1 MARINNKINLPTN
14 TTDIKMLAK
23 YLYAIGKKK
32 IVTVAEEQELFSSVK
47 SQFSRKKKN
56 SHARD
61 THTKAALSLYGLIKI
76 NDDGSFCV
84 SSLGNEVLNCFAENT
99 NYSYED
105 RIALMLKVFV
115 RMEIVDISNN
125 RKIHIGFIILKLLCD
140 SELDFYITNQELAHL
155 VMNPLFVSDEQYN
168 KIKQYVLNFRNSN
181 KGIAE
186 FAPQTKATTFM
197 TTFVTNWEF
206 LTSEDVQLT
215 KAQNKLAD
223 KYFEAWLKQGNTPD
237 ENEYDTSED
246 TEDNLIFE
254 EDNDETSINSED
266 VTEGTNKLNASQSN
280 AKRAYHSIIKYRL
293 NPFSAFIAKVYL
305 SLLEGIQIK
314 DYLSYFT
321 DKIKYKNLKTEFC
334 KPLQQIYYGA
344 PGTGKSYDIDRITKT
359 YSTIRTTFHP
369 DSDYS
374 TFVGAYKPTMTK
386 SKVYGAQGPVLDNG
400 SEVEENR
407 ITYTFIKQAFLKA
420 YLGAWKKYAD
430 GGDEV
435 QPQFLVIEEI
445 NRGNCAQI
453 FGDLFQLLDRSSN
466 GFSTYPIEADADL
479 QKEIENAFSEEYE
492 YKIEGDLDV
501 AGAVKGY
508 TSNYG
513 KSLSEDI
520 KSGRVLLLPN
530 NLYIWATM
538 NTSDQ
543 SLFPIDSA
551 FKRRWDWKYV
561 RITNGYERDE
571 QGEFRTDEQ
580 GNRIPLNWKIKADN
594 NTEVDWWAFVQAID
608 NEIADK
614 TDSDDKKLGYFFCKP
629 QGDSKT
635 IDVETFV
642 GKVIFYLW
650 NDVFKDEDADIFK
663 LSADKATFD
672 QFYTEDTKTGVTIAN
687 AEAVR
692 LFLVDKLH
700 LKPLSNDES
709 EGDEEETSLNGKDNS
724 TYSINGK
731 GEYVKSR
738 VVIESVKEYIRLN
751 QAMSVQ
757 DVLNKWQSLDIN
769 IPHLIESETD
779 YNQRSEDGKKRA
791 EAVACGDS
799 ILYVAIDGFN
809 RSNIDGVVNAINQ
822 ANLELT
828 IAKLN

>member
-1 MARINNKINLPTN
+1 MKLNLGTIEFNAEVATGGNTPAWGTEMGQGAGYKFSFEDMNDLFPAMVYNAIENCKGRVFCPLGKGGNKQ
-14 TTDIKMLAK
+14 DDYK
-23 YLYAIGKKK
+23 YVIAS
-32 IVTVAEEQELFSSVK
+32 LF
-47 SQFSRKKKN
+47 
-56 SHARD
+56 
-61 THTKAALSLYGLIKI
+61 T
-76 NDDGSFCV
+76 
-84 SSLGNEVLNCFAENT
+84 
-99 NYSYED
+99 
-105 RIALMLKVFV
+105 KVFV
-115 RMEIVDISNN
+115 NG
-125 RKIHIGFIILKLLCD
+125 IHIPNASFVLLIVELLKGDHHVGRRTLKYNKKITLDGRNVNEDCFNKIGETFGLSEKATWFI
-140 SELDFYITNQELAHL
+140 SEIDFVNQDELHFTAHFIDKEK
-155 VMNPLFVSDEQYN
+155 VVVYKTAAERTAAFVSMLDWSKKEKEHFLTNTKPQ
-168 KIKQYVLNFRNSN
+168 SN
-181 KGIAE
+181 K
-186 FAPQTKATTFM
+186 
-197 TTFVTNWEF
+197 
-206 LTSEDVQLT
+206 
-215 KAQNKLAD
+215 
-223 KYFEAWLKQGNTPD
+223 
-237 ENEYDTSED
+237 
-246 TEDNLIFE
+246 
-254 EDNDETSINSED
+254 
-266 VTEGTNKLNASQSN
+266 
-280 AKRAYHSIIKYRL
+280 
-293 NPFSAFIAKVYL
+293 AF
-305 SLLEGIQIK
+305 
-314 DYLSYFT
+314 
-321 DKIKYKNLKTEFC
+321 
-334 KPLQQIYYGA
+334 PLQQIYYGA
-344 PGTGKSYDIDRITKT
+344 PGTGKSFDIDRITKT

-420 YLGAWKKYAD
+420 YLGAWKKYAED
-430 GGDEV
+430 RDEV

-479 QKEIENAFSEEYE
+479 QKEIENAFGTDEE
-492 YKIEGDLDV
+492 YKIESDLDV

-538 NTSDQ
+538 NRSDQ

-580 GNRIPLNWKIKADN
+580 GNRIPLNWMIKVDK
-594 NTEVDWWAFVQAID
+594 NTEFDWWEFVKAID

-663 LSADKATFD
+663 LPTTAKPTFD
-672 QFYTEDTKTGVTIAN
+672 QFYTEDEKTGLTVAN

-692 LFLVDKLH
+692 LFLEKLK
-700 LKPLSNDES
+700 LKPLTNEEN
-709 EGDEEETSLNGKDNS
+709 EGDEDEASPNGKDNS
-724 TYSINGK
+724 KYSINGK

-738 VVIESVKEYIRLN
+738 VVIESVKEYIFLN
-751 QAMSVQ
+751 PAMSAQ
-757 DVLNKWQSLDIN
+757 EVLAKWQSLGIN
-769 IPHLIESETD
+769 ITHLIESETD

>member
-1 MARINNKINLPTN
+1 MKLNLGTIEFNAEVATGGNTPAWGTEMGQGAGYKFSFEDMNDLFPAMVYNAIENCKGRVFCPLGKGGNKQ
-14 TTDIKMLAK
+14 DDYK
-23 YLYAIGKKK
+23 YVIAS
-32 IVTVAEEQELFSSVK
+32 LF
-47 SQFSRKKKN
+47 
-56 SHARD
+56 
-61 THTKAALSLYGLIKI
+61 T
-76 NDDGSFCV
+76 
-84 SSLGNEVLNCFAENT
+84 
-99 NYSYED
+99 
-105 RIALMLKVFV
+105 KVFV
-115 RMEIVDISNN
+115 NG
-125 RKIHIGFIILKLLCD
+125 IHIPNASFVLLIVELLKGDHHVGRRTLKYNKKITLDGRNVNEDCFNKIGETFGLSEKATWFI
-140 SELDFYITNQELAHL
+140 SEIDFVNQDELHFTAHFIDKEN
-155 VMNPLFVSDEQYN
+155 VVVYKTAAERTAAFVSMLDWSKKEKEHFLTNTKPQ
-168 KIKQYVLNFRNSN
+168 SN
-181 KGIAE
+181 K
-186 FAPQTKATTFM
+186 
-197 TTFVTNWEF
+197 
-206 LTSEDVQLT
+206 
-215 KAQNKLAD
+215 
-223 KYFEAWLKQGNTPD
+223 
-237 ENEYDTSED
+237 
-246 TEDNLIFE
+246 
-254 EDNDETSINSED
+254 
-266 VTEGTNKLNASQSN
+266 
-280 AKRAYHSIIKYRL
+280 
-293 NPFSAFIAKVYL
+293 AF
-305 SLLEGIQIK
+305 
-314 DYLSYFT
+314 
-321 DKIKYKNLKTEFC
+321 
-334 KPLQQIYYGA
+334 PLQQIYYGA
-344 PGTGKSYDIDRITKT
+344 PGTGKSFDIDRITKT

-571 QGEFRTDEQ
+571 EGHFKLDDHGQ
-580 GNRIPLNWKIKADN
+580 RIPLNWQIKVDAE
-594 NTEVDWWAFVQAID
+594 TKFDWWNFIQAI
-608 NEIADK
+608 NEKIAD
-614 TDSDDKKLGYFFCKP
+614 TTSSDDKKLGYFFCKP

-635 IDVETFV
+635 IDAETFV

-663 LSADKATFD
+663 LGAKSPTFD
-672 QFYTEDTKTGVTIAN
+672 QFYTEDAKTGDIKADTEV
-687 AEAVR
+687 VR
-692 LFLVDKLH
+692 LFLVDKLQ
-700 LKPLSNDES
+700 LKPLGNNENES
-709 EGDEEETSLNGKDNS
+709 DEEEDEDGNIPSS
-724 TYSINGK
+724 TTRNYDKFSINGNGRYGK
-731 GEYVKSR
+731 NRLAAEC
-738 VVIESVKEYIRLN
+738 VKEYIRLN
-751 QAMSVQ
+751 PDMSAE
-757 DVLNKWQSLDIN
+757 DVLSNWQSLGMIVSYFVESQEEHEARTDKCKDRVEA
-769 IPHLIESETD
+769 IPCGSET
-779 YNQRSEDGKKRA
+779 
-791 EAVACGDS
+791 
-799 ILYVAIDGFN
+799 IYVTIDGYG
-809 RSNIDGVVNAINQ
+809 SNGKADVLMNAVNKKDWGIR
-822 ANLELT
+822 
-828 IAKLN
+828 IAKLD

>member
-1 MARINNKINLPTN
+1 MKLNLGTIEFNAEVATGGNTPAWGTEMGQGAGYKFSFEDMNDLFPAMVYNAIENCKGRVFCPLGKGGNKQ
-14 TTDIKMLAK
+14 DDYK
-23 YLYAIGKKK
+23 YVIAS
-32 IVTVAEEQELFSSVK
+32 LF
-47 SQFSRKKKN
+47 
-56 SHARD
+56 
-61 THTKAALSLYGLIKI
+61 T
-76 NDDGSFCV
+76 
-84 SSLGNEVLNCFAENT
+84 
-99 NYSYED
+99 
-105 RIALMLKVFV
+105 KVFV
-115 RMEIVDISNN
+115 NG
-125 RKIHIGFIILKLLCD
+125 IHIPNASFVLLIVELLKGDHHVGRRTLKYNKKITLDGRNVNEDCFNKIGETFGLSEKATWFI
-140 SELDFYITNQELAHL
+140 SEIDFVNQDELHFTAHFIDKEK
-155 VMNPLFVSDEQYN
+155 VVVYKTAAERTAAFVSMLDWSKKEKEHFLTNTKPQ
-168 KIKQYVLNFRNSN
+168 SN
-181 KGIAE
+181 K
-186 FAPQTKATTFM
+186 
-197 TTFVTNWEF
+197 
-206 LTSEDVQLT
+206 
-215 KAQNKLAD
+215 
-223 KYFEAWLKQGNTPD
+223 
-237 ENEYDTSED
+237 
-246 TEDNLIFE
+246 
-254 EDNDETSINSED
+254 
-266 VTEGTNKLNASQSN
+266 
-280 AKRAYHSIIKYRL
+280 
-293 NPFSAFIAKVYL
+293 AF
-305 SLLEGIQIK
+305 
-314 DYLSYFT
+314 
-321 DKIKYKNLKTEFC
+321 
-334 KPLQQIYYGA
+334 PLQQIYYGA
-344 PGTGKSYDIDRITKT
+344 PGTGKSFDIDRITKT

-479 QKEIENAFSEEYE
+479 QKEIENAFSEEDE
-492 YKIEGDLDV
+492 YKIESDLDV

-580 GNRIPLNWKIKADN
+580 GNRIPLNWMIKVDK
-594 NTEVDWWAFVQAID
+594 NTEFDWWEFVKAID

-663 LSADKATFD
+663 LPTTAKPTFD
-672 QFYTEDTKTGVTIAN
+672 QFYTEDEKTGLTVAN

-692 LFLVDKLH
+692 LFLEKLK
-700 LKPLSNDES
+700 LKPLTNEEN
-709 EGDEEETSLNGKDNS
+709 EGDEDEASPNGKDNS
-724 TYSINGK
+724 KYSINGK

-738 VVIESVKEYIRLN
+738 VVIESVKEYIFLN
-751 QAMSVQ
+751 PAMSAQ
-757 DVLNKWQSLDIN
+757 EVLAKWQSLGIN
-769 IPHLIESETD
+769 ITHLIESETD

>member
-1 MARINNKINLPTN
+1 MKLNLGTIEFNAEVATGGNTPAWGTEMGQGAGYKFSFEDMNDLFPAMVYNAIENCKGRVFCPLGKGGNKQ
-14 TTDIKMLAK
+14 DDYK
-23 YLYAIGKKK
+23 YVIAS
-32 IVTVAEEQELFSSVK
+32 LF
-47 SQFSRKKKN
+47 
-56 SHARD
+56 
-61 THTKAALSLYGLIKI
+61 T
-76 NDDGSFCV
+76 
-84 SSLGNEVLNCFAENT
+84 
-99 NYSYED
+99 
-105 RIALMLKVFV
+105 KVFV
-115 RMEIVDISNN
+115 NG
-125 RKIHIGFIILKLLCD
+125 IHIPNASFVLLIVELLKGDHHVGRRTLKYNKKITLDGRNVNEDCFNKIGETFGLSEKATWFI
-140 SELDFYITNQELAHL
+140 SEIDFVNQDELHFTAHFIDKEK
-155 VMNPLFVSDEQYN
+155 VVVYKTAAERTAAFVSMLDWSKKEKEHFLTNTKPQ
-168 KIKQYVLNFRNSN
+168 SN
-181 KGIAE
+181 K
-186 FAPQTKATTFM
+186 
-197 TTFVTNWEF
+197 
-206 LTSEDVQLT
+206 
-215 KAQNKLAD
+215 
-223 KYFEAWLKQGNTPD
+223 
-237 ENEYDTSED
+237 
-246 TEDNLIFE
+246 
-254 EDNDETSINSED
+254 
-266 VTEGTNKLNASQSN
+266 
-280 AKRAYHSIIKYRL
+280 
-293 NPFSAFIAKVYL
+293 AF
-305 SLLEGIQIK
+305 
-314 DYLSYFT
+314 
-321 DKIKYKNLKTEFC
+321 
-334 KPLQQIYYGA
+334 PLQQIYYGA

-386 SKVYGAQGPVLDNG
+386 SKVYGAQGPVLDKG

-407 ITYTFIKQAFLKA
+407 ITYTFVKQAFLKA

-479 QKEIENAFSEEYE
+479 QKEIENAFSEEDE

-571 QGEFRTDEQ
+571 QGVFRTDEQ

-663 LSADKATFD
+663 LPTTAKPTFD
-672 QFYTEDTKTGVTIAN
+672 QFYTEDEKTGLTVAN

-692 LFLVDKLH
+692 LFLEKLK
-700 LKPLSNDES
+700 LKPLTNEEN
-709 EGDEEETSLNGKDNS
+709 EGDEDEASPNGKNNS
-724 TYSINGK
+724 KYSINGK

-738 VVIESVKEYIRLN
+738 VVIESVKEYIFLN
-751 QAMSVQ
+751 PAMSAQ
-757 DVLNKWQSLDIN
+757 EVLAKWQSLGIN
-769 IPHLIESETD
+769 ITHLIESETD

>member
-1 MARINNKINLPTN
+1 MKLNLGTIEFNAEVATGGNTPAWGTEMGQGAGYKFSFEDMNDLFPAMVYNAIENCKGRVFCPLGKGGNKQ
-14 TTDIKMLAK
+14 DDYK
-23 YLYAIGKKK
+23 YVIAS
-32 IVTVAEEQELFSSVK
+32 LF
-47 SQFSRKKKN
+47 
-56 SHARD
+56 
-61 THTKAALSLYGLIKI
+61 T
-76 NDDGSFCV
+76 
-84 SSLGNEVLNCFAENT
+84 
-99 NYSYED
+99 
-105 RIALMLKVFV
+105 KVFV
-115 RMEIVDISNN
+115 NG
-125 RKIHIGFIILKLLCD
+125 IHIPNASFVLLIVELLKGDHHVGRRTLKYNKKITLDGRNVNEDCFNKIGETFGLSEKATWFI
-140 SELDFYITNQELAHL
+140 SEIDFVNQDELHFTAHFIDKEN
-155 VMNPLFVSDEQYN
+155 VVVYKTAAERTAAFVSMLDWSKKEKEHFLTNTKPQ
-168 KIKQYVLNFRNSN
+168 SN
-181 KGIAE
+181 K
-186 FAPQTKATTFM
+186 
-197 TTFVTNWEF
+197 
-206 LTSEDVQLT
+206 
-215 KAQNKLAD
+215 
-223 KYFEAWLKQGNTPD
+223 
-237 ENEYDTSED
+237 
-246 TEDNLIFE
+246 
-254 EDNDETSINSED
+254 
-266 VTEGTNKLNASQSN
+266 
-280 AKRAYHSIIKYRL
+280 
-293 NPFSAFIAKVYL
+293 AF
-305 SLLEGIQIK
+305 
-314 DYLSYFT
+314 
-321 DKIKYKNLKTEFC
+321 
-334 KPLQQIYYGA
+334 PLQQIYYGA
-344 PGTGKSYDIDRITKT
+344 PGTGKSFDIDRITKT

-386 SKVYGAQGPVLDNG
+386 SKVYGAQGPVLDKG
-400 SEVEENR
+400 KEVEENR

-430 GGDEV
+430 CGDEV

-479 QKEIENAFSEEYE
+479 QKEIENAFSEEDE

-663 LSADKATFD
+663 LSTAKATFD
-672 QFYTEDTKTGVTIAN
+672 QFYTEDAKTGFTIAN

-709 EGDEEETSLNGKDNS
+709 KGDEEETSLNGKDNS

>member
-1 MARINNKINLPTN
+1 MKLNLGTIEFNAEVATGGNTPAWGTEMGQGAGYKFSFEDMNDLFPAMVYNAIENCKGRVFCPLGKGGNKQ
-14 TTDIKMLAK
+14 DDYK
-23 YLYAIGKKK
+23 YVIAS
-32 IVTVAEEQELFSSVK
+32 LF
-47 SQFSRKKKN
+47 
-56 SHARD
+56 
-61 THTKAALSLYGLIKI
+61 T
-76 NDDGSFCV
+76 
-84 SSLGNEVLNCFAENT
+84 
-99 NYSYED
+99 
-105 RIALMLKVFV
+105 KVFV
-115 RMEIVDISNN
+115 NG
-125 RKIHIGFIILKLLCD
+125 IHIPNASFVLLIVELQKGDHHVGRRTLKYNKKITLDGRNVNEDCFNKIGETFGLSEKATWFI
-140 SELDFYITNQELAHL
+140 SEIDFVNQDELHFTAHFIDKEN
-155 VMNPLFVSDEQYN
+155 VVVYKTAAERTAAFVSMLDWSKKEKEHFLTNTKPQ
-168 KIKQYVLNFRNSN
+168 SN
-181 KGIAE
+181 K
-186 FAPQTKATTFM
+186 
-197 TTFVTNWEF
+197 
-206 LTSEDVQLT
+206 
-215 KAQNKLAD
+215 
-223 KYFEAWLKQGNTPD
+223 
-237 ENEYDTSED
+237 
-246 TEDNLIFE
+246 
-254 EDNDETSINSED
+254 
-266 VTEGTNKLNASQSN
+266 
-280 AKRAYHSIIKYRL
+280 
-293 NPFSAFIAKVYL
+293 AF
-305 SLLEGIQIK
+305 
-314 DYLSYFT
+314 
-321 DKIKYKNLKTEFC
+321 
-334 KPLQQIYYGA
+334 PLQQIYYGA

-479 QKEIENAFSEEYE
+479 QKEIENAFSEEDE

-672 QFYTEDTKTGVTIAN
+672 QFYTEDTKTGFTIAN

>member
-1 MARINNKINLPTN
+1 MKLNLGTIEFNAEVATGGNTPAWGTEMGQGAGYKFSFEDMNDLFPAMVYNAIENCKGRVFCPLGKGGNKQ
-14 TTDIKMLAK
+14 DDYK
-23 YLYAIGKKK
+23 YVIAS
-32 IVTVAEEQELFSSVK
+32 LF
-47 SQFSRKKKN
+47 
-56 SHARD
+56 
-61 THTKAALSLYGLIKI
+61 T
-76 NDDGSFCV
+76 
-84 SSLGNEVLNCFAENT
+84 
-99 NYSYED
+99 
-105 RIALMLKVFV
+105 KVFV
-115 RMEIVDISNN
+115 NG
-125 RKIHIGFIILKLLCD
+125 IHIPNASFVLLIVELLKGDHHVGRRTLKYNKKITLDGRNVNEDCFNKIGETFGLSEKATWFI
-140 SELDFYITNQELAHL
+140 SEIDFVNQDELHFTAHFIDKEK
-155 VMNPLFVSDEQYN
+155 VVVYKTAAERTAAFVSMLDWSKKEKEHFLTNTKPQ
-168 KIKQYVLNFRNSN
+168 SN
-181 KGIAE
+181 K
-186 FAPQTKATTFM
+186 
-197 TTFVTNWEF
+197 
-206 LTSEDVQLT
+206 
-215 KAQNKLAD
+215 
-223 KYFEAWLKQGNTPD
+223 
-237 ENEYDTSED
+237 
-246 TEDNLIFE
+246 
-254 EDNDETSINSED
+254 
-266 VTEGTNKLNASQSN
+266 
-280 AKRAYHSIIKYRL
+280 
-293 NPFSAFIAKVYL
+293 AF
-305 SLLEGIQIK
+305 
-314 DYLSYFT
+314 
-321 DKIKYKNLKTEFC
+321 
-334 KPLQQIYYGA
+334 PLQQIYYGA
-344 PGTGKSYDIDRITKT
+344 PGTGKSFDIDRITKT

-479 QKEIENAFSEEYE
+479 QKEIENAFSEEDE

-672 QFYTEDTKTGVTIAN
+672 QFYTEDTKTGFTIAN

-709 EGDEEETSLNGKDNS
+709 KGDEEETSLNGKDNS

-822 ANLELT
+822 ANLGLT

>member
-1 MARINNKINLPTN
+1 MKLNLGTIEFNAEVATGGNTPAWGTEMGQGAGYKFSFEDMNDLFPAMVYNAIENCKGRVFCPLGKGGNKQ
-14 TTDIKMLAK
+14 DDYK
-23 YLYAIGKKK
+23 YVIAS
-32 IVTVAEEQELFSSVK
+32 LF
-47 SQFSRKKKN
+47 
-56 SHARD
+56 
-61 THTKAALSLYGLIKI
+61 T
-76 NDDGSFCV
+76 
-84 SSLGNEVLNCFAENT
+84 
-99 NYSYED
+99 
-105 RIALMLKVFV
+105 KVFV
-115 RMEIVDISNN
+115 NG
-125 RKIHIGFIILKLLCD
+125 IHIPNASFVLLIVELLKGDHHVGRRTLKYNKKITLDGRNVNEDCFNKIGETFGLSEKATWFI
-140 SELDFYITNQELAHL
+140 SEIDFVNQDELHFTAHFIDKEN
-155 VMNPLFVSDEQYN
+155 VVVYKTAAERTAAFVSMLDWSKKEKEHFLTNTKPQ
-168 KIKQYVLNFRNSN
+168 SN
-181 KGIAE
+181 K
-186 FAPQTKATTFM
+186 
-197 TTFVTNWEF
+197 
-206 LTSEDVQLT
+206 
-215 KAQNKLAD
+215 
-223 KYFEAWLKQGNTPD
+223 
-237 ENEYDTSED
+237 
-246 TEDNLIFE
+246 
-254 EDNDETSINSED
+254 
-266 VTEGTNKLNASQSN
+266 
-280 AKRAYHSIIKYRL
+280 
-293 NPFSAFIAKVYL
+293 AF
-305 SLLEGIQIK
+305 
-314 DYLSYFT
+314 
-321 DKIKYKNLKTEFC
+321 
-334 KPLQQIYYGA
+334 PLQQIYYGA
-344 PGTGKSYDIDRITKT
+344 PGTGKSFDIDRITKT

-386 SKVYGAQGPVLDNG
+386 SKVYGAQGPVLDKG
-400 SEVEENR
+400 KEVEENR

-479 QKEIENAFSEEYE
+479 QKEIENAFSEEDE

-501 AGAVKGY
+501 ASAVKGY

-672 QFYTEDTKTGVTIAN
+672 QFYTEDTKTGGTIAN

-709 EGDEEETSLNGKDNS
+709 KGDEEETSLNGKDNS

-822 ANLELT
+822 ANLGLT

>member
-1 MARINNKINLPTN
+1 MKLNLGTIEFNAEVATGGNTPAWGTEMGQGAGYKFSFEDMNDLFPAMVYNAIENCKGRVFCPLGKGGNKQ
-14 TTDIKMLAK
+14 DDYK
-23 YLYAIGKKK
+23 YVIAS
-32 IVTVAEEQELFSSVK
+32 LF
-47 SQFSRKKKN
+47 
-56 SHARD
+56 
-61 THTKAALSLYGLIKI
+61 T
-76 NDDGSFCV
+76 
-84 SSLGNEVLNCFAENT
+84 
-99 NYSYED
+99 
-105 RIALMLKVFV
+105 KVFV
-115 RMEIVDISNN
+115 NG
-125 RKIHIGFIILKLLCD
+125 IHIPNASFVLLIVELLKGDHHVGRRTLKYNKKITLDGRNVNEDCFNKIGETFGLSEKATWFI
-140 SELDFYITNQELAHL
+140 SEIDFVNQDELHFTAHFIDKEN
-155 VMNPLFVSDEQYN
+155 VVVYKTAAERTAAFVSMLDWSKKEKEHFLTNTKPQ
-168 KIKQYVLNFRNSN
+168 SN
-181 KGIAE
+181 K
-186 FAPQTKATTFM
+186 
-197 TTFVTNWEF
+197 
-206 LTSEDVQLT
+206 
-215 KAQNKLAD
+215 
-223 KYFEAWLKQGNTPD
+223 
-237 ENEYDTSED
+237 
-246 TEDNLIFE
+246 
-254 EDNDETSINSED
+254 
-266 VTEGTNKLNASQSN
+266 
-280 AKRAYHSIIKYRL
+280 
-293 NPFSAFIAKVYL
+293 AF
-305 SLLEGIQIK
+305 
-314 DYLSYFT
+314 
-321 DKIKYKNLKTEFC
+321 
-334 KPLQQIYYGA
+334 PLQQIYYGA
-344 PGTGKSYDIDRITKT
+344 PGTGKSFDIDRITKT

-571 QGEFRTDEQ
+571 EGHFKLDDHGQ
-580 GNRIPLNWKIKADN
+580 RIPLNWQIKVDAE
-594 NTEVDWWAFVQAID
+594 TKFDWWNFIQAI
-608 NEIADK
+608 NEKIAD
-614 TDSDDKKLGYFFCKP
+614 TTSSDDKKLGYFFCKP

-635 IDVETFV
+635 IDAETFV

-663 LSADKATFD
+663 LGAKSPTFD
-672 QFYTEDTKTGVTIAN
+672 QFYTEDAKTGDIKADTEV
-687 AEAVR
+687 VR
-692 LFLVDKLH
+692 LFLVDKLQ
-700 LKPLSNDES
+700 LKPLGNNENES
-709 EGDEEETSLNGKDNS
+709 DEEEDEDGNIPSS
-724 TYSINGK
+724 TTRNYDKFSINGNGRYGK
-731 GEYVKSR
+731 NRLAAEC
-738 VVIESVKEYIRLN
+738 VKEYIRLN
-751 QAMSVQ
+751 PDMSAE
-757 DVLNKWQSLDIN
+757 DVLSNWQSLGMIVSYFVESQEEHEARTDKCKDRVEA
-769 IPHLIESETD
+769 IPCGSET
-779 YNQRSEDGKKRA
+779 
-791 EAVACGDS
+791 
-799 ILYVAIDGFN
+799 IYVAIDGYG
-809 RSNIDGVVNAINQ
+809 SNGKADVLMNAVNKKDWGIR
-822 ANLELT
+822 
-828 IAKLN
+828 IAKLD

>member
-1 MARINNKINLPTN
+1 MKLNLGTIEFNAEVATGGNTPAWGTEMGQGAGYKFSFEDMNDLFPAMVYNAIENCKGRVFCPLGKGGNKQ
-14 TTDIKMLAK
+14 DDYK
-23 YLYAIGKKK
+23 YVIAS
-32 IVTVAEEQELFSSVK
+32 LF
-47 SQFSRKKKN
+47 
-56 SHARD
+56 
-61 THTKAALSLYGLIKI
+61 T
-76 NDDGSFCV
+76 
-84 SSLGNEVLNCFAENT
+84 
-99 NYSYED
+99 
-105 RIALMLKVFV
+105 KVFV
-115 RMEIVDISNN
+115 NG
-125 RKIHIGFIILKLLCD
+125 IHIPNASFVLLIVELLKGDHHVGRRTLKYNKKITLDGRNVNEDCFNKIGETFGLSEKATWFI
-140 SELDFYITNQELAHL
+140 SEIDFVNQDELHFTAHFIDKEN
-155 VMNPLFVSDEQYN
+155 VVVYKTAAERTAAFVSMLDWSKKEKEHFLTNTKPQ
-168 KIKQYVLNFRNSN
+168 SN
-181 KGIAE
+181 K
-186 FAPQTKATTFM
+186 
-197 TTFVTNWEF
+197 
-206 LTSEDVQLT
+206 
-215 KAQNKLAD
+215 
-223 KYFEAWLKQGNTPD
+223 
-237 ENEYDTSED
+237 
-246 TEDNLIFE
+246 
-254 EDNDETSINSED
+254 
-266 VTEGTNKLNASQSN
+266 
-280 AKRAYHSIIKYRL
+280 
-293 NPFSAFIAKVYL
+293 AF
-305 SLLEGIQIK
+305 
-314 DYLSYFT
+314 
-321 DKIKYKNLKTEFC
+321 
-334 KPLQQIYYGA
+334 PLQQIYYGA

-386 SKVYGAQGPVLDNG
+386 SKVYGAQGPVLDKG

-479 QKEIENAFSEEYE
+479 QKEIENAFSEEDE

-663 LSADKATFD
+663 LSTTAKPTFD
-672 QFYTEDTKTGVTIAN
+672 QFYTEDENTGLTIAN

-692 LFLVDKLH
+692 LFLEKLK
-700 LKPLSNDES
+700 LKPLTNEEN
-709 EGDEEETSLNGKDNS
+709 EGDEDEASPNGKDNS
-724 TYSINGK
+724 KYSINGK

-738 VVIESVKEYIRLN
+738 VVIESVKEYISLN
-751 QAMSVQ
+751 PAMSAQ
-757 DVLNKWQSLDIN
+757 EVLAKWQSLGIN
-769 IPHLIESETD
+769 ITHLIETEND
-779 YNQRSEDGKKRA
+779 YNQRSEDGKTRA
-791 EAVACGDS
+791 EAVTCGDS
-799 ILYVAIDGFN
+799 TLYVAIDGFN
-809 RSNIDGVVNAINQ
+809 RSNIDGIVDAINQ
-822 ANLELT
+822 ANLGIT

>member
-1 MARINNKINLPTN
+1 MKLNLGTIEFNAEVATGGNTPAWGTEMGQGAGYKFSFEDMNDLFPAMVYNAIENCKGRVFCPLGKGGNKQ
-14 TTDIKMLAK
+14 DDYK
-23 YLYAIGKKK
+23 YVIAS
-32 IVTVAEEQELFSSVK
+32 LF
-47 SQFSRKKKN
+47 
-56 SHARD
+56 
-61 THTKAALSLYGLIKI
+61 T
-76 NDDGSFCV
+76 
-84 SSLGNEVLNCFAENT
+84 
-99 NYSYED
+99 
-105 RIALMLKVFV
+105 KVFV
-115 RMEIVDISNN
+115 NG
-125 RKIHIGFIILKLLCD
+125 IHIPNASFVLLIVELLKGDHHVGRRTLKYNKKITLDGRNVNEDCFNKIGETFGLSEKATWFI
-140 SELDFYITNQELAHL
+140 SEIDFVNQDELHFTAHFIDKEN
-155 VMNPLFVSDEQYN
+155 VVVYKTAAERTAAFVSMLDWSKKEKEHFLTNTKPQ
-168 KIKQYVLNFRNSN
+168 SN
-181 KGIAE
+181 K
-186 FAPQTKATTFM
+186 
-197 TTFVTNWEF
+197 
-206 LTSEDVQLT
+206 
-215 KAQNKLAD
+215 
-223 KYFEAWLKQGNTPD
+223 
-237 ENEYDTSED
+237 
-246 TEDNLIFE
+246 
-254 EDNDETSINSED
+254 
-266 VTEGTNKLNASQSN
+266 
-280 AKRAYHSIIKYRL
+280 
-293 NPFSAFIAKVYL
+293 AF
-305 SLLEGIQIK
+305 
-314 DYLSYFT
+314 
-321 DKIKYKNLKTEFC
+321 
-334 KPLQQIYYGA
+334 PLQQIYYGA

-479 QKEIENAFSEEYE
+479 QKEIENAFSEKDE
-492 YKIEGDLDV
+492 YKIEGNLDV

-580 GNRIPLNWKIKADN
+580 GNRIPLNWKVKADN

-672 QFYTEDTKTGVTIAN
+672 QFYTEDTKTGFTIAN

-709 EGDEEETSLNGKDNS
+709 KGDEEETSLNGKDNS

-822 ANLELT
+822 ANLGLT

>member
-1 MARINNKINLPTN
+1 MKLNLGTIEFNAEVATGGNTPAWGTEMGQGAGYKFSFEDMNDLFPAMVYNAIENCKGRVFCPLGKGGNKQ
-14 TTDIKMLAK
+14 DDYK
-23 YLYAIGKKK
+23 YVIAS
-32 IVTVAEEQELFSSVK
+32 LF
-47 SQFSRKKKN
+47 
-56 SHARD
+56 
-61 THTKAALSLYGLIKI
+61 T
-76 NDDGSFCV
+76 
-84 SSLGNEVLNCFAENT
+84 
-99 NYSYED
+99 
-105 RIALMLKVFV
+105 KVFV
-115 RMEIVDISNN
+115 NG
-125 RKIHIGFIILKLLCD
+125 IHIPNASFVLLIVELLKGDHHVGRRTLKYNKKITLDGRNVNEDCFNKIGETFGLSEKATWFI
-140 SELDFYITNQELAHL
+140 SEIDFVNQDELHFTAHFIDKEK
-155 VMNPLFVSDEQYN
+155 VVVYKTAAERTAAFVSMLDWSKKEKEHFLTNTKPQ
-168 KIKQYVLNFRNSN
+168 SN
-181 KGIAE
+181 K
-186 FAPQTKATTFM
+186 
-197 TTFVTNWEF
+197 
-206 LTSEDVQLT
+206 
-215 KAQNKLAD
+215 
-223 KYFEAWLKQGNTPD
+223 
-237 ENEYDTSED
+237 
-246 TEDNLIFE
+246 
-254 EDNDETSINSED
+254 
-266 VTEGTNKLNASQSN
+266 
-280 AKRAYHSIIKYRL
+280 
-293 NPFSAFIAKVYL
+293 AF
-305 SLLEGIQIK
+305 
-314 DYLSYFT
+314 
-321 DKIKYKNLKTEFC
+321 
-334 KPLQQIYYGA
+334 PLQQIYYGA
-344 PGTGKSYDIDRITKT
+344 PGTGKSFDIDRITKT

-420 YLGAWKKYAD
+420 YLGAWKKYAE
-430 GGDEV
+430 GRDEV

-479 QKEIENAFSEEYE
+479 QKEIENAFGTDEE
-492 YKIEGDLDV
+492 YKIESDLDV

-580 GNRIPLNWKIKADN
+580 GNRIPLNWMIKVDK
-594 NTEVDWWAFVQAID
+594 NTEFDWWEFVKAID

-672 QFYTEDTKTGVTIAN
+672 QFYTEDTKTGFTIAN

-751 QAMSVQ
+751 QAMPVQ

>member
-1 MARINNKINLPTN
+1 MKLNLGTIEFNAEVATGGNTPAWGTEMGQGAGYKFSFEDMNDLFPAMVYNAIENCKGRVFCPLGKGGNKQ
-14 TTDIKMLAK
+14 DDYK
-23 YLYAIGKKK
+23 YVIAS
-32 IVTVAEEQELFSSVK
+32 LF
-47 SQFSRKKKN
+47 
-56 SHARD
+56 
-61 THTKAALSLYGLIKI
+61 T
-76 NDDGSFCV
+76 
-84 SSLGNEVLNCFAENT
+84 
-99 NYSYED
+99 
-105 RIALMLKVFV
+105 KVFV
-115 RMEIVDISNN
+115 NG
-125 RKIHIGFIILKLLCD
+125 IHIPNASFVLLIVELLKGDHHVGRRTLKYNKKITLDGRNVNEDCFNKIGETFGLSEKATWFI
-140 SELDFYITNQELAHL
+140 SEIDFVNQDELHFTAHFIDKEN
-155 VMNPLFVSDEQYN
+155 VVVYKTAAERTAAFVSMLDWSKKEKEHFLTNTKPQ
-168 KIKQYVLNFRNSN
+168 SN
-181 KGIAE
+181 K
-186 FAPQTKATTFM
+186 
-197 TTFVTNWEF
+197 
-206 LTSEDVQLT
+206 
-215 KAQNKLAD
+215 
-223 KYFEAWLKQGNTPD
+223 
-237 ENEYDTSED
+237 
-246 TEDNLIFE
+246 
-254 EDNDETSINSED
+254 
-266 VTEGTNKLNASQSN
+266 
-280 AKRAYHSIIKYRL
+280 
-293 NPFSAFIAKVYL
+293 AF
-305 SLLEGIQIK
+305 
-314 DYLSYFT
+314 
-321 DKIKYKNLKTEFC
+321 
-334 KPLQQIYYGA
+334 PLQQIYYGA
-344 PGTGKSYDIDRITKT
+344 PGTGKSFDIDRITKT

-386 SKVYGAQGPVLDNG
+386 SKVYGAQGPVLDKG
-400 SEVEENR
+400 KEVEENR

-420 YLGAWKKYAD
+420 YLGAWKKYAE

-479 QKEIENAFSEEYE
+479 QKEIENAFSTDEE
-492 YKIEGDLDV
+492 YKIESDLDV

-672 QFYTEDTKTGVTIAN
+672 QFYTEDTKTGFTIAN

>member
-1 MARINNKINLPTN
+1 MKLNLGTIEFNAEVATGGNTPAWGTEMGQGAGYKFSFEDMNDLFPAMVYNAIENCKGRVFCPLGKGGNKQ
-14 TTDIKMLAK
+14 DDYK
-23 YLYAIGKKK
+23 YVIAS
-32 IVTVAEEQELFSSVK
+32 LF
-47 SQFSRKKKN
+47 
-56 SHARD
+56 
-61 THTKAALSLYGLIKI
+61 T
-76 NDDGSFCV
+76 
-84 SSLGNEVLNCFAENT
+84 
-99 NYSYED
+99 
-105 RIALMLKVFV
+105 KVFV
-115 RMEIVDISNN
+115 NG
-125 RKIHIGFIILKLLCD
+125 IHIPSASFVLLIVELLKGDHHVGRRTLKYNKKITLDGRNVNEDCFNKIGETFGLSEKATWFI
-140 SELDFYITNQELAHL
+140 SEIDFVNQDELHFTAHFIDKEN
-155 VMNPLFVSDEQYN
+155 VVVYKTAAERTAAFVSMLDWSKKEKEHFLTNTKPQ
-168 KIKQYVLNFRNSN
+168 SN
-181 KGIAE
+181 K
-186 FAPQTKATTFM
+186 
-197 TTFVTNWEF
+197 
-206 LTSEDVQLT
+206 
-215 KAQNKLAD
+215 
-223 KYFEAWLKQGNTPD
+223 
-237 ENEYDTSED
+237 
-246 TEDNLIFE
+246 
-254 EDNDETSINSED
+254 
-266 VTEGTNKLNASQSN
+266 
-280 AKRAYHSIIKYRL
+280 
-293 NPFSAFIAKVYL
+293 AF
-305 SLLEGIQIK
+305 
-314 DYLSYFT
+314 
-321 DKIKYKNLKTEFC
+321 
-334 KPLQQIYYGA
+334 PLQQIYYGA
-344 PGTGKSYDIDRITKT
+344 PGTGKSFDIDRITKT

-479 QKEIENAFSEEYE
+479 QKEIENAFSEEDE

-629 QGDSKT
+629 QSDSKT

-672 QFYTEDTKTGVTIAN
+672 QFYTEDTKTGFTIAN

-828 IAKLN
+828 IAKLD

>member
-1 MARINNKINLPTN
+1 MKLNLGTIEFNAEVATGGNTPAWGTEMGQGAGYKFSFEDMNDLFPAMVYNAIENCKGRVFCPLGKGGNKQ
-14 TTDIKMLAK
+14 DDYK
-23 YLYAIGKKK
+23 YVIAS
-32 IVTVAEEQELFSSVK
+32 LF
-47 SQFSRKKKN
+47 
-56 SHARD
+56 
-61 THTKAALSLYGLIKI
+61 T
-76 NDDGSFCV
+76 
-84 SSLGNEVLNCFAENT
+84 
-99 NYSYED
+99 
-105 RIALMLKVFV
+105 KVFV
-115 RMEIVDISNN
+115 NG
-125 RKIHIGFIILKLLCD
+125 IHIPNASFVLLIVELLKGDHHVGRRTLKYNKKITLDGRNVNEDCFNKIGETFGLSEKATWFI
-140 SELDFYITNQELAHL
+140 SEIDFVNQDELHFTAHFIDKEN
-155 VMNPLFVSDEQYN
+155 VVVYKTAAERTAAFVSMLDWSKKEKEHFLTNTKPQ
-168 KIKQYVLNFRNSN
+168 SN
-181 KGIAE
+181 K
-186 FAPQTKATTFM
+186 
-197 TTFVTNWEF
+197 
-206 LTSEDVQLT
+206 
-215 KAQNKLAD
+215 
-223 KYFEAWLKQGNTPD
+223 
-237 ENEYDTSED
+237 
-246 TEDNLIFE
+246 
-254 EDNDETSINSED
+254 
-266 VTEGTNKLNASQSN
+266 
-280 AKRAYHSIIKYRL
+280 
-293 NPFSAFIAKVYL
+293 AF
-305 SLLEGIQIK
+305 
-314 DYLSYFT
+314 
-321 DKIKYKNLKTEFC
+321 
-334 KPLQQIYYGA
+334 PLQQIYYGA
-344 PGTGKSYDIDRITKT
+344 PGTGKSYDIDRITKA

-386 SKVYGAQGPVLDNG
+386 SKVYGAQGPVLDKG
-400 SEVEENR
+400 KEVEENR

-479 QKEIENAFSEEYE
+479 QKEIENAFSEEDE

-513 KSLSEDI
+513 KSLSDDI

-594 NTEVDWWAFVQAID
+594 NTEFDWWAFVQAID

-614 TDSDDKKLGYFFCKP
+614 TDSDDKKLGYFFCKS

-672 QFYTEDTKTGVTIAN
+672 QFYTEDTKTGFTIAN

>member
-1 MARINNKINLPTN
+1 MKLNLGTIEFNAEVATGGNTPAWGTEMGQGAGYKFSFEDMNDLFPAMVYNAIENCKGRVFCPLGKGGNKQ
-14 TTDIKMLAK
+14 DDYK
-23 YLYAIGKKK
+23 YVIAS
-32 IVTVAEEQELFSSVK
+32 LF
-47 SQFSRKKKN
+47 
-56 SHARD
+56 
-61 THTKAALSLYGLIKI
+61 T
-76 NDDGSFCV
+76 
-84 SSLGNEVLNCFAENT
+84 
-99 NYSYED
+99 
-105 RIALMLKVFV
+105 KVFV
-115 RMEIVDISNN
+115 NG
-125 RKIHIGFIILKLLCD
+125 IHIPNASFVLLIVELLKGDHHVGRRTLKYNKKITLDGRNVNEDCFNKIGETFGLSEKATWFI
-140 SELDFYITNQELAHL
+140 SEIDFVNQDELHFTAHFIDKEN
-155 VMNPLFVSDEQYN
+155 VVVYKTAAERTAAFVSMLDWSKKEKEHFLTNTKPQ
-168 KIKQYVLNFRNSN
+168 SN
-181 KGIAE
+181 K
-186 FAPQTKATTFM
+186 
-197 TTFVTNWEF
+197 
-206 LTSEDVQLT
+206 
-215 KAQNKLAD
+215 
-223 KYFEAWLKQGNTPD
+223 
-237 ENEYDTSED
+237 
-246 TEDNLIFE
+246 
-254 EDNDETSINSED
+254 
-266 VTEGTNKLNASQSN
+266 
-280 AKRAYHSIIKYRL
+280 
-293 NPFSAFIAKVYL
+293 AF
-305 SLLEGIQIK
+305 
-314 DYLSYFT
+314 
-321 DKIKYKNLKTEFC
+321 
-334 KPLQQIYYGA
+334 PLQQIYYGA
-344 PGTGKSYDIDRITKT
+344 PGTGKSFDIDRITKT

-479 QKEIENAFSEEYE
+479 QKEIENAFSEEDE

-672 QFYTEDTKTGVTIAN
+672 QFYTEDTKTGFTIAN

-709 EGDEEETSLNGKDNS
+709 KGDEEETSLNGKDNS

>member
-1 MARINNKINLPTN
+1 MGQGAGYKFSFEDMNDLFPAMVYNAIENCKGRVFCPLGKGGNKQ
-14 TTDIKMLAK
+14 DDYK
-23 YLYAIGKKK
+23 YVIAS
-32 IVTVAEEQELFSSVK
+32 LF
-47 SQFSRKKKN
+47 
-56 SHARD
+56 
-61 THTKAALSLYGLIKI
+61 T
-76 NDDGSFCV
+76 
-84 SSLGNEVLNCFAENT
+84 
-99 NYSYED
+99 
-105 RIALMLKVFV
+105 KVFV
-115 RMEIVDISNN
+115 NG
-125 RKIHIGFIILKLLCD
+125 IHIPNASFVLLIVELLKGDHHVGRRTLKYNKKITLDGRNVNEDCFNKIGETFGLSEKATWFI
-140 SELDFYITNQELAHL
+140 SEIDFVNQDELHFTAHFIDKEN
-155 VMNPLFVSDEQYN
+155 VVVYKTAAERTAAFVSMLDWSKKEKEHFLTNTKPQ
-168 KIKQYVLNFRNSN
+168 SN
-181 KGIAE
+181 K
-186 FAPQTKATTFM
+186 
-197 TTFVTNWEF
+197 
-206 LTSEDVQLT
+206 
-215 KAQNKLAD
+215 
-223 KYFEAWLKQGNTPD
+223 
-237 ENEYDTSED
+237 
-246 TEDNLIFE
+246 
-254 EDNDETSINSED
+254 
-266 VTEGTNKLNASQSN
+266 
-280 AKRAYHSIIKYRL
+280 
-293 NPFSAFIAKVYL
+293 AF
-305 SLLEGIQIK
+305 
-314 DYLSYFT
+314 
-321 DKIKYKNLKTEFC
+321 
-334 KPLQQIYYGA
+334 PLQQIYYGA
-344 PGTGKSYDIDRITKT
+344 PGTGKSFDIDRITKT

-386 SKVYGAQGPVLDNG
+386 SKVYGAQGPVLDKG
-400 SEVEENR
+400 KEVEENR

-479 QKEIENAFSEEYE
+479 QKEIENAFSEEDE

-513 KSLSEDI
+513 KRLSEDI
-520 KSGRVLLLPN
+520 KSGRVLFLPN

-672 QFYTEDTKTGVTIAN
+672 QFYTEDTKTGFTIAN

-700 LKPLSNDES
+700 LKPLSNGES

>member
-1 MARINNKINLPTN
+1 MKLNLGTIEFNAEVATGGNTPAWGTEMGQGAGYKFSFEDMNDLFPAMVYNAIENCKGRVFCPLGKGGNKQ
-14 TTDIKMLAK
+14 DDYK
-23 YLYAIGKKK
+23 YVIAS
-32 IVTVAEEQELFSSVK
+32 LF
-47 SQFSRKKKN
+47 
-56 SHARD
+56 
-61 THTKAALSLYGLIKI
+61 T
-76 NDDGSFCV
+76 
-84 SSLGNEVLNCFAENT
+84 
-99 NYSYED
+99 
-105 RIALMLKVFV
+105 KVFV
-115 RMEIVDISNN
+115 NG
-125 RKIHIGFIILKLLCD
+125 IHIPSASFVLLIVELLKGDHHVGRRTLKYNKKITLDGRNVNEDCFNKIGETFGLSEKATWFI
-140 SELDFYITNQELAHL
+140 SEIDFVNQDELHFTAHFIDKEN
-155 VMNPLFVSDEQYN
+155 VVVYKTAAERTAAFVSMLDWSKKEKEHFLTNTKPQ
-168 KIKQYVLNFRNSN
+168 SN
-181 KGIAE
+181 K
-186 FAPQTKATTFM
+186 
-197 TTFVTNWEF
+197 
-206 LTSEDVQLT
+206 
-215 KAQNKLAD
+215 
-223 KYFEAWLKQGNTPD
+223 
-237 ENEYDTSED
+237 
-246 TEDNLIFE
+246 
-254 EDNDETSINSED
+254 
-266 VTEGTNKLNASQSN
+266 
-280 AKRAYHSIIKYRL
+280 
-293 NPFSAFIAKVYL
+293 AF
-305 SLLEGIQIK
+305 
-314 DYLSYFT
+314 
-321 DKIKYKNLKTEFC
+321 
-334 KPLQQIYYGA
+334 PLQQIYYGA
-344 PGTGKSYDIDRITKT
+344 PGTGKSFDIDRITKT

-479 QKEIENAFSEEYE
+479 QKEIENAFSEEDE

-571 QGEFRTDEQ
+571 EGHFMLDDQGQ
-580 GNRIPLNWKIKADN
+580 RIPLNWQIKVDAE
-594 NTEVDWWAFVQAID
+594 TKFDWWDFIQAI
-608 NEIADK
+608 NEKIAD
-614 TDSDDKKLGYFFCKP
+614 TTSSDDKKLGYFFCKS

-635 IDVETFV
+635 IDAETFV

-663 LSADKATFD
+663 LGAKSPTFD
-672 QFYTEDTKTGVTIAN
+672 QFYTEEAKTGDIKADTEV
-687 AEAVR
+687 VR
-692 LFLVDKLH
+692 LFLVDKLQ
-700 LKPLSNDES
+700 LKPLENNENES
-709 EGDEEETSLNGKDNS
+709 DEEEDEDGNIPSS
-724 TYSINGK
+724 TTRNYDKFSINGNGRYGK
-731 GEYVKSR
+731 NRLAAEC
-738 VVIESVKEYIRLN
+738 VKEYIRLN
-751 QAMSVQ
+751 PDMSAE
-757 DVLNKWQSLDIN
+757 DVLSNWKSLGMIVSYFVESQEEHEARTDKCKDRVEA
-769 IPHLIESETD
+769 IPCGSET
-779 YNQRSEDGKKRA
+779 
-791 EAVACGDS
+791 
-799 ILYVAIDGFN
+799 IYVAIDGYG
-809 RSNIDGVVNAINQ
+809 SNGKADVLMNAVNQKDWGIR
-822 ANLELT
+822 
-828 IAKLN
+828 IAKLD

>member
-1 MARINNKINLPTN
+1 MKLNLGTIEFNAEVATGGNTPAWGTEMGQGAGYKFSFEDMNDLFPAMVYNAIENCKGRVFCPLGKGGNKQ
-14 TTDIKMLAK
+14 DDYK
-23 YLYAIGKKK
+23 YVIAS
-32 IVTVAEEQELFSSVK
+32 LF
-47 SQFSRKKKN
+47 
-56 SHARD
+56 
-61 THTKAALSLYGLIKI
+61 T
-76 NDDGSFCV
+76 
-84 SSLGNEVLNCFAENT
+84 
-99 NYSYED
+99 
-105 RIALMLKVFV
+105 KVFV
-115 RMEIVDISNN
+115 NG
-125 RKIHIGFIILKLLCD
+125 IHIPNASFVLLIVELLKGDHHVGRRTLKYNKKITLDGRNVNEDCFNKIGETFGLSEKATWFI
-140 SELDFYITNQELAHL
+140 SEIDFVNQDELHFTAHFIDKEK
-155 VMNPLFVSDEQYN
+155 VVVYKTAAERTAAFVSMLDWSKKEKELFLTNTKPQ
-168 KIKQYVLNFRNSN
+168 SN
-181 KGIAE
+181 K
-186 FAPQTKATTFM
+186 
-197 TTFVTNWEF
+197 
-206 LTSEDVQLT
+206 
-215 KAQNKLAD
+215 
-223 KYFEAWLKQGNTPD
+223 
-237 ENEYDTSED
+237 
-246 TEDNLIFE
+246 
-254 EDNDETSINSED
+254 
-266 VTEGTNKLNASQSN
+266 
-280 AKRAYHSIIKYRL
+280 
-293 NPFSAFIAKVYL
+293 AF
-305 SLLEGIQIK
+305 
-314 DYLSYFT
+314 
-321 DKIKYKNLKTEFC
+321 
-334 KPLQQIYYGA
+334 PLQQIYYGA
-344 PGTGKSYDIDRITKT
+344 PGTGKSFDIDRITKT

-420 YLGAWKKYAD
+420 YLGAWKKYAE
-430 GGDEV
+430 GRDEV

-479 QKEIENAFSEEYE
+479 QKEIENAFSEEDE

-672 QFYTEDTKTGVTIAN
+672 QFYTEDTKTGFTIAN

>member
-1 MARINNKINLPTN
+1 MKLNLGTIEFNAEVATGGNTPAWGTEMGQGAGYKFSFEDMNDLFPAMVYNAIENCKGRVFCPLGKGGNKQ
-14 TTDIKMLAK
+14 DDYK
-23 YLYAIGKKK
+23 YVIAS
-32 IVTVAEEQELFSSVK
+32 LF
-47 SQFSRKKKN
+47 
-56 SHARD
+56 
-61 THTKAALSLYGLIKI
+61 T
-76 NDDGSFCV
+76 
-84 SSLGNEVLNCFAENT
+84 
-99 NYSYED
+99 
-105 RIALMLKVFV
+105 KVFV
-115 RMEIVDISNN
+115 NG
-125 RKIHIGFIILKLLCD
+125 IHIPNASFVLLIVELLKGDHHVGRRTLKYNKKITLDGRNVNEDCFNKIGETFGLSEKATWFI
-140 SELDFYITNQELAHL
+140 SEIDFVNQDELHFTAHFIDKEN
-155 VMNPLFVSDEQYN
+155 VVVYKTAAERTAAFVSMLDWSKKEKEHFLTNTKPQ
-168 KIKQYVLNFRNSN
+168 SN
-181 KGIAE
+181 K
-186 FAPQTKATTFM
+186 
-197 TTFVTNWEF
+197 
-206 LTSEDVQLT
+206 
-215 KAQNKLAD
+215 
-223 KYFEAWLKQGNTPD
+223 
-237 ENEYDTSED
+237 
-246 TEDNLIFE
+246 
-254 EDNDETSINSED
+254 
-266 VTEGTNKLNASQSN
+266 
-280 AKRAYHSIIKYRL
+280 
-293 NPFSAFIAKVYL
+293 AF
-305 SLLEGIQIK
+305 
-314 DYLSYFT
+314 
-321 DKIKYKNLKTEFC
+321 
-334 KPLQQIYYGA
+334 PLQQIYYGA
-344 PGTGKSYDIDRITKT
+344 PGTGKSYDIDRITKA

-386 SKVYGAQGPVLDNG
+386 SKVYGAQGPVLDKG
-400 SEVEENR
+400 KEVEENR

-479 QKEIENAFSEEYE
+479 QKEIENAFSEEDE

-513 KSLSEDI
+513 KSLSDDI

-594 NTEVDWWAFVQAID
+594 NTEFDWWAFVQAID

-672 QFYTEDTKTGVTIAN
+672 QFYTEDTKTGFTIAN

-791 EAVACGDS
+791 EEVACGDS

>member
-1 MARINNKINLPTN
+1 MKLNLGTIEFNAEVATGGNTPAWGTEMGQGAGYKFSFEDMNDLFPAMVYNAIENCKGRVFCPLGKGGNKQ
-14 TTDIKMLAK
+14 DDYK
-23 YLYAIGKKK
+23 YVIAS
-32 IVTVAEEQELFSSVK
+32 LF
-47 SQFSRKKKN
+47 
-56 SHARD
+56 
-61 THTKAALSLYGLIKI
+61 T
-76 NDDGSFCV
+76 
-84 SSLGNEVLNCFAENT
+84 
-99 NYSYED
+99 
-105 RIALMLKVFV
+105 KVFV
-115 RMEIVDISNN
+115 NG
-125 RKIHIGFIILKLLCD
+125 IHIPNASFVLLIVELLKGDHHVGRRTLKYNKKITLDGRNVNEDCFNKIGETFGLSEKATWFI
-140 SELDFYITNQELAHL
+140 SEIDFVNQDELHFTAHFIDKEK
-155 VMNPLFVSDEQYN
+155 VVVYKTAAERTAAFVSMLDWSKKEKEHFLTNTKPQ
-168 KIKQYVLNFRNSN
+168 SN
-181 KGIAE
+181 K
-186 FAPQTKATTFM
+186 
-197 TTFVTNWEF
+197 
-206 LTSEDVQLT
+206 
-215 KAQNKLAD
+215 
-223 KYFEAWLKQGNTPD
+223 
-237 ENEYDTSED
+237 
-246 TEDNLIFE
+246 
-254 EDNDETSINSED
+254 
-266 VTEGTNKLNASQSN
+266 
-280 AKRAYHSIIKYRL
+280 
-293 NPFSAFIAKVYL
+293 AF
-305 SLLEGIQIK
+305 
-314 DYLSYFT
+314 
-321 DKIKYKNLKTEFC
+321 
-334 KPLQQIYYGA
+334 PLQQIYYGA

-386 SKVYGAQGPVLDNG
+386 SKVYGAQGPVLDKG
-400 SEVEENR
+400 KEVEENR

-479 QKEIENAFSEEYE
+479 QKDIENAFSEEDE
-492 YKIEGDLDV
+492 YKIEDDLDV

-580 GNRIPLNWKIKADN
+580 GNRIPLNWKIKVDK
-594 NTEVDWWAFVQAID
+594 NTEFDWWEFVKAID

-663 LSADKATFD
+663 LPTTAKPTFD
-672 QFYTEDTKTGVTIAN
+672 QFYTEDEKTGLTIAN

-692 LFLVDKLH
+692 LFLEKLK
-700 LKPLSNDES
+700 LKPLTNEEN
-709 EGDEEETSLNGKDNS
+709 EGDEDEASPNGKDNS
-724 TYSINGK
+724 KYSINGK

-738 VVIESVKEYIRLN
+738 VVIESVKEYIFLN
-751 QAMSVQ
+751 PAMSAQ
-757 DVLNKWQSLDIN
+757 EVLAKWQSLGIN
-769 IPHLIESETD
+769 ITHLIESETD

>member
-1 MARINNKINLPTN
+1 M
-14 TTDIKMLAK
+14 
-23 YLYAIGKKK
+23 
-32 IVTVAEEQELFSSVK
+32 
-47 SQFSRKKKN
+47 
-56 SHARD
+56 
-61 THTKAALSLYGLIKI
+61 
-76 NDDGSFCV
+76 
-84 SSLGNEVLNCFAENT
+84 
-99 NYSYED
+99 
-105 RIALMLKVFV
+105 
-115 RMEIVDISNN
+115 
-125 RKIHIGFIILKLLCD
+125 
-140 SELDFYITNQELAHL
+140 
-155 VMNPLFVSDEQYN
+155 
-168 KIKQYVLNFRNSN
+168 
-181 KGIAE
+181 
-186 FAPQTKATTFM
+186 
-197 TTFVTNWEF
+197 
-206 LTSEDVQLT
+206 
-215 KAQNKLAD
+215 
-223 KYFEAWLKQGNTPD
+223 
-237 ENEYDTSED
+237 
-246 TEDNLIFE
+246 
-254 EDNDETSINSED
+254 
-266 VTEGTNKLNASQSN
+266 
-280 AKRAYHSIIKYRL
+280 
-293 NPFSAFIAKVYL
+293 
-305 SLLEGIQIK
+305 
-314 DYLSYFT
+314 
-321 DKIKYKNLKTEFC
+321 
-334 KPLQQIYYGA
+334 
-344 PGTGKSYDIDRITKT
+344 
-359 YSTIRTTFHP
+359 
-369 DSDYS
+369 
-374 TFVGAYKPTMTK
+374 
-386 SKVYGAQGPVLDNG
+386 
-400 SEVEENR
+400 
-407 ITYTFIKQAFLKA
+407 KA
-420 YLGAWKKYAD
+420 YLGAWKKYAE
-430 GGDEV
+430 GGEEV

-453 FGDLFQLLDRSSN
+453 FGDLFQLLDRNSN

-479 QKEIENAFSEEYE
+479 QKEIERAFAEEDE

-501 AGAVKGY
+501 VGAVKGY

-561 RITNGYERDE
+561 RITNGYEHDE

-594 NTEVDWWAFVQAID
+594 NTEFDWWAFVQAID
-608 NEIADK
+608 NEIAEK

-663 LSADKATFD
+663 LSTAKATFD
-672 QFYTEDTKTGVTIAN
+672 QFYTEDAKTGFTIAN

-709 EGDEEETSLNGKDNS
+709 EGDEETSLNGKDNS

-769 IPHLIESETD
+769 IPHLMESETD

-799 ILYVAIDGFN
+799 ILYEAIDGFN

-822 ANLELT
+822 ANLGLI
-828 IAKLN
+828 IAKLD

>member
-1 MARINNKINLPTN
+1 MKLNLGTIEFNAEVATGGNTPAWGTEMGQGAGYKFSFEDMNDLFPAMVYNAIENCKGRVFCPLGKGGNKQ
-14 TTDIKMLAK
+14 DDYK
-23 YLYAIGKKK
+23 YVIAS
-32 IVTVAEEQELFSSVK
+32 LF
-47 SQFSRKKKN
+47 
-56 SHARD
+56 
-61 THTKAALSLYGLIKI
+61 T
-76 NDDGSFCV
+76 
-84 SSLGNEVLNCFAENT
+84 
-99 NYSYED
+99 
-105 RIALMLKVFV
+105 KVFV
-115 RMEIVDISNN
+115 NG
-125 RKIHIGFIILKLLCD
+125 IHIPNASFVLLIVELLKGDHHVGRRTLKYNKKITLDGRNVNEDCFNKIGETFGLSEKATWFI
-140 SELDFYITNQELAHL
+140 SEIDFVNQDELHFTAHFIDKEK
-155 VMNPLFVSDEQYN
+155 VVVYKTAAERTAAFVSMLDWSKKEKEHFLTNTKPQ
-168 KIKQYVLNFRNSN
+168 SN
-181 KGIAE
+181 K
-186 FAPQTKATTFM
+186 
-197 TTFVTNWEF
+197 
-206 LTSEDVQLT
+206 
-215 KAQNKLAD
+215 
-223 KYFEAWLKQGNTPD
+223 
-237 ENEYDTSED
+237 
-246 TEDNLIFE
+246 
-254 EDNDETSINSED
+254 
-266 VTEGTNKLNASQSN
+266 
-280 AKRAYHSIIKYRL
+280 
-293 NPFSAFIAKVYL
+293 AF
-305 SLLEGIQIK
+305 
-314 DYLSYFT
+314 
-321 DKIKYKNLKTEFC
+321 
-334 KPLQQIYYGA
+334 PLQQIYYGA
-344 PGTGKSYDIDRITKT
+344 PGTGKSFDIDRITKT

-420 YLGAWKKYAD
+420 YLGAWKKYAE
-430 GGDEV
+430 GRDEV

-479 QKEIENAFSEEYE
+479 QKEIENAFGTDEE
-492 YKIEGDLDV
+492 YKIESDLDV

-580 GNRIPLNWKIKADN
+580 GNRIPLNWMIKVDK
-594 NTEVDWWAFVQAID
+594 NTEFDWWEFVKAID

-663 LSADKATFD
+663 LPTTAKPTFD
-672 QFYTEDTKTGVTIAN
+672 QFYTEDEKTGLTVAN

-692 LFLVDKLH
+692 LFLEKLK
-700 LKPLSNDES
+700 LKPLTNEEN
-709 EGDEEETSLNGKDNS
+709 EGDEDEASPNGKDNS
-724 TYSINGK
+724 KYSINGK

-738 VVIESVKEYIRLN
+738 VVIESVKEYIFLN
-751 QAMSVQ
+751 PAMSAQ
-757 DVLNKWQSLDIN
+757 EVLAKWQSLGIN
-769 IPHLIESETD
+769 ITHLIESETD

>member
-1 MARINNKINLPTN
+1 MFT
-14 TTDIKMLAK
+14 
-23 YLYAIGKKK
+23 
-32 IVTVAEEQELFSSVK
+32 
-47 SQFSRKKKN
+47 
-56 SHARD
+56 
-61 THTKAALSLYGLIKI
+61 
-76 NDDGSFCV
+76 
-84 SSLGNEVLNCFAENT
+84 
-99 NYSYED
+99 
-105 RIALMLKVFV
+105 KVFV
-115 RMEIVDISNN
+115 NG
-125 RKIHIGFIILKLLCD
+125 IHIPNASFVLLIVELLKGDHHVGRRTLKYNKKITLDGRNVNEDCFNKIGETFGLSEKATWFI
-140 SELDFYITNQELAHL
+140 SEIDFVNQDELHFTAHFIDKEN
-155 VMNPLFVSDEQYN
+155 VVVYKTAAERTAAFVSMLDWSKKEKEHFLTNTKPQ
-168 KIKQYVLNFRNSN
+168 SN
-181 KGIAE
+181 K
-186 FAPQTKATTFM
+186 
-197 TTFVTNWEF
+197 
-206 LTSEDVQLT
+206 
-215 KAQNKLAD
+215 
-223 KYFEAWLKQGNTPD
+223 
-237 ENEYDTSED
+237 
-246 TEDNLIFE
+246 
-254 EDNDETSINSED
+254 
-266 VTEGTNKLNASQSN
+266 
-280 AKRAYHSIIKYRL
+280 
-293 NPFSAFIAKVYL
+293 AF
-305 SLLEGIQIK
+305 
-314 DYLSYFT
+314 
-321 DKIKYKNLKTEFC
+321 
-334 KPLQQIYYGA
+334 PLQQIYYGA
-344 PGTGKSYDIDRITKT
+344 PGTGKSYDIDRITKA

-386 SKVYGAQGPVLDNG
+386 SKVYGAQGPVLDKG
-400 SEVEENR
+400 KEVEENR

-479 QKEIENAFSEEYE
+479 QKEIENAFSEEDE

-513 KSLSEDI
+513 KSLSDDI

-594 NTEVDWWAFVQAID
+594 NTEVDWWEFVQAID

-663 LSADKATFD
+663 LSADKTTFD
-672 QFYTEDTKTGVTIAN
+672 QFYTEDTKTGFTIAN

-822 ANLELT
+822 ANLEIT

>member
-1 MARINNKINLPTN
+1 
-14 TTDIKMLAK
+14 
-23 YLYAIGKKK
+23 
-32 IVTVAEEQELFSSVK
+32 
-47 SQFSRKKKN
+47 
-56 SHARD
+56 
-61 THTKAALSLYGLIKI
+61 
-76 NDDGSFCV
+76 
-84 SSLGNEVLNCFAENT
+84 
-99 NYSYED
+99 
-105 RIALMLKVFV
+105 
-115 RMEIVDISNN
+115 MEIVDISNN

-254 EDNDETSINSED
+254 EDNDDTSINSED

>member
-1 MARINNKINLPTN
+1 MKLNLGTIEFNAEVATGGNTPAWGTEMGQGAGYKFSFEDMNDLFPAMVYNAIENCKGRVFCPLGKGGNKQ
-14 TTDIKMLAK
+14 DDYK
-23 YLYAIGKKK
+23 YVIAS
-32 IVTVAEEQELFSSVK
+32 LF
-47 SQFSRKKKN
+47 
-56 SHARD
+56 
-61 THTKAALSLYGLIKI
+61 T
-76 NDDGSFCV
+76 
-84 SSLGNEVLNCFAENT
+84 
-99 NYSYED
+99 
-105 RIALMLKVFV
+105 KVFV
-115 RMEIVDISNN
+115 NG
-125 RKIHIGFIILKLLCD
+125 IHIPNASFVLLIVELLKGDHHVGRRTLKYNKKITLDGRNVNEDCFNKIGETFGLSEKATWFI
-140 SELDFYITNQELAHL
+140 SEIDFVNQDELHFTAHFIDKEN
-155 VMNPLFVSDEQYN
+155 VVVYKTAAERTAAFVSMLDWSKKEKEHFLTNTKPQ
-168 KIKQYVLNFRNSN
+168 SN
-181 KGIAE
+181 K
-186 FAPQTKATTFM
+186 
-197 TTFVTNWEF
+197 
-206 LTSEDVQLT
+206 
-215 KAQNKLAD
+215 
-223 KYFEAWLKQGNTPD
+223 
-237 ENEYDTSED
+237 
-246 TEDNLIFE
+246 
-254 EDNDETSINSED
+254 
-266 VTEGTNKLNASQSN
+266 
-280 AKRAYHSIIKYRL
+280 
-293 NPFSAFIAKVYL
+293 AF
-305 SLLEGIQIK
+305 
-314 DYLSYFT
+314 
-321 DKIKYKNLKTEFC
+321 
-334 KPLQQIYYGA
+334 PLQQIYYGA
-344 PGTGKSYDIDRITKT
+344 PGTGKSFDIDRITKT

-386 SKVYGAQGPVLDNG
+386 SKVYGAQGPVLDKG
-400 SEVEENR
+400 KEVEENR

-479 QKEIENAFSEEYE
+479 QKEIENAFSEEDE

-672 QFYTEDTKTGVTIAN
+672 QFYTEDTKTGFTIAN

-700 LKPLSNDES
+700 LKPLSNGES

>member
-1 MARINNKINLPTN
+1 MKLNLGTIEFNAEVATGGNTPAWGTEMGQGAGYKFSFEDMNDLFPAMVYNAIENCKGRVFCPLGKGGNKQ
-14 TTDIKMLAK
+14 DDYK
-23 YLYAIGKKK
+23 YVIAS
-32 IVTVAEEQELFSSVK
+32 LF
-47 SQFSRKKKN
+47 
-56 SHARD
+56 
-61 THTKAALSLYGLIKI
+61 T
-76 NDDGSFCV
+76 
-84 SSLGNEVLNCFAENT
+84 
-99 NYSYED
+99 
-105 RIALMLKVFV
+105 KVFV
-115 RMEIVDISNN
+115 NG
-125 RKIHIGFIILKLLCD
+125 IHIPNASFVLLIVELLKGDHHVGRRTLKYNKKITLDGRNVNEDCFNKIGETFGLSEKATWFI
-140 SELDFYITNQELAHL
+140 SEIDFVNQDELHFTAHFIDKEK
-155 VMNPLFVSDEQYN
+155 VVVYKTAAERTAAFVSMLDWSKKEKEHFLTNTKPQ
-168 KIKQYVLNFRNSN
+168 SN
-181 KGIAE
+181 K
-186 FAPQTKATTFM
+186 
-197 TTFVTNWEF
+197 
-206 LTSEDVQLT
+206 
-215 KAQNKLAD
+215 
-223 KYFEAWLKQGNTPD
+223 
-237 ENEYDTSED
+237 
-246 TEDNLIFE
+246 
-254 EDNDETSINSED
+254 
-266 VTEGTNKLNASQSN
+266 
-280 AKRAYHSIIKYRL
+280 
-293 NPFSAFIAKVYL
+293 AF
-305 SLLEGIQIK
+305 
-314 DYLSYFT
+314 
-321 DKIKYKNLKTEFC
+321 
-334 KPLQQIYYGA
+334 PLQQIYYGA
-344 PGTGKSYDIDRITKT
+344 PGTGKSFDIDRITKT

-420 YLGAWKKYAD
+420 YLGAWKKYAED
-430 GGDEV
+430 RDEV

-479 QKEIENAFSEEYE
+479 QKEIENAFGTDEE
-492 YKIEGDLDV
+492 YKIESDLDV

-580 GNRIPLNWKIKADN
+580 GNRIPLNWMIKVDK
-594 NTEVDWWAFVQAID
+594 NTEFDWWEFVKAID

-663 LSADKATFD
+663 LPTTAKPTFD
-672 QFYTEDTKTGVTIAN
+672 QFYTEDEKTGLTVAN

-692 LFLVDKLH
+692 LFLEKLK
-700 LKPLSNDES
+700 LKPLTNEEN
-709 EGDEEETSLNGKDNS
+709 EGDEDEASPNGKDNS
-724 TYSINGK
+724 KYSINGK

-738 VVIESVKEYIRLN
+738 VVIESVKEYIFLN
-751 QAMSVQ
+751 PAMSAQ
-757 DVLNKWQSLDIN
+757 EVLAKWQSLGIN
-769 IPHLIESETD
+769 ITHLIESETD

>member
-1 MARINNKINLPTN
+1 MGDVLVKWRQAKVSTVVELVHELPKELLPE
-14 TTDIKMLAK
+14 DIFKNRMDASMYGHSFLRTAYQLACQLGLYCIYKGK
-23 YLYAIGKKK
+23 YYPRFQCDL
-32 IVTVAEEQELFSSVK
+32 TEEQAEKYMKHWVWFYYIPNPYTKSFQENTPIKSVLPSIIEYVEQHGGICHLSTACENIWGEPFGNLQNLK
-47 SQFSRKKKN
+47 FVINEYSDAIHVDDDIISLAPNYKEVMER
-56 SHARD
+56 
-61 THTKAALSLYGLIKI
+61 ALS
-76 NDDGSFCV
+76 
-84 SSLGNEVLNCFAENT
+84 
-99 NYSYED
+99 
-105 RIALMLKVFV
+105 R
-115 RMEIVDISNN
+115 
-125 RKIHIGFIILKLLCD
+125 
-140 SELDFYITNQELAHL
+140 
-155 VMNPLFVSDEQYN
+155 
-168 KIKQYVLNFRNSN
+168 
-181 KGIAE
+181 
-186 FAPQTKATTFM
+186 
-197 TTFVTNWEF
+197 
-206 LTSEDVQLT
+206 
-215 KAQNKLAD
+215 
-223 KYFEAWLKQGNTPD
+223 
-237 ENEYDTSED
+237 
-246 TEDNLIFE
+246 
-254 EDNDETSINSED
+254 
-266 VTEGTNKLNASQSN
+266 
-280 AKRAYHSIIKYRL
+280 
-293 NPFSAFIAKVYL
+293 
-305 SLLEGIQIK
+305 
-314 DYLSYFT
+314 T
-321 DKIKYKNLKTEFC
+321 DKMIFFNSIGGEKPLPLKR
-334 KPLQQIYYGA
+334 PLQQIYYGA

-386 SKVYGAQGPVLDNG
+386 SKVYGAQGPVLDKG
-400 SEVEENR
+400 KEVEENR

-492 YKIEGDLDV
+492 YKIDGDLEV
-501 AGAVKGY
+501 EGAVKGY

-580 GNRIPLNWKIKADN
+580 GNRIPLNWKIKADK
-594 NTEVDWWAFVQAID
+594 NTEFDWWAFVQAID

-672 QFYTEDTKTGVTIAN
+672 QFYTEDTKTGFTIAN

-709 EGDEEETSLNGKDNS
+709 KGDEEETSLNGKDNS

-757 DVLNKWQSLDIN
+757 DVLNKWQSLDIH

-822 ANLELT
+822 ANLGLT
-828 IAKLN
+828 IAKLD

>member
-1 MARINNKINLPTN
+1 MKLNLGTIEFNAEVATGGNTPAWGTEMGQGAGYKFSFEDMNDLFPAMVYNAIENCKGRVFCPLGKGGNKQ
-14 TTDIKMLAK
+14 DDYK
-23 YLYAIGKKK
+23 YVIAS
-32 IVTVAEEQELFSSVK
+32 LF
-47 SQFSRKKKN
+47 
-56 SHARD
+56 
-61 THTKAALSLYGLIKI
+61 T
-76 NDDGSFCV
+76 
-84 SSLGNEVLNCFAENT
+84 
-99 NYSYED
+99 
-105 RIALMLKVFV
+105 KVFV
-115 RMEIVDISNN
+115 NG
-125 RKIHIGFIILKLLCD
+125 IHIPNASFVLLIVELLKGDHHVGRRTLKYNKKITLDGRNVNEDCFNKIGETFGLSEKATWFI
-140 SELDFYITNQELAHL
+140 SEIDFVNQDELHFTAHFIDKEN
-155 VMNPLFVSDEQYN
+155 VVVYKTAAERTAAFVSMLDWSKKEKEHFLTNTKPQ
-168 KIKQYVLNFRNSN
+168 SN
-181 KGIAE
+181 K
-186 FAPQTKATTFM
+186 
-197 TTFVTNWEF
+197 
-206 LTSEDVQLT
+206 
-215 KAQNKLAD
+215 
-223 KYFEAWLKQGNTPD
+223 
-237 ENEYDTSED
+237 
-246 TEDNLIFE
+246 
-254 EDNDETSINSED
+254 
-266 VTEGTNKLNASQSN
+266 
-280 AKRAYHSIIKYRL
+280 
-293 NPFSAFIAKVYL
+293 AF
-305 SLLEGIQIK
+305 
-314 DYLSYFT
+314 
-321 DKIKYKNLKTEFC
+321 
-334 KPLQQIYYGA
+334 PLQQIYYGA

-386 SKVYGAQGPVLDNG
+386 SKVYGAQGPVLDKG
-400 SEVEENR
+400 KEVEENR

-479 QKEIENAFSEEYE
+479 QKEIENAFSEEDE

-513 KSLSEDI
+513 KSLSDDI

-594 NTEVDWWAFVQAID
+594 NTEFDWWAFVQAID

-672 QFYTEDTKTGVTIAN
+672 QFYTEDTKTGFTIAN